1 MAYPPAG
8 SRPAQQPPQPWP
20 STVQQPQ
27 PAVGGGKVR
36 PQLPRFVDQ
45 MRILLWFQFF
55 LTLVLFLAV
64 LIGIGTI
71 SDAYDDSFEANQQ
84 LQDHLFVLL
93 LLLLG
98 TTLIQ
103 ALSAGLV
110 RRGWAIVAPLILLS
124 QVAVVVDLFWSLWIG
139 TFGAFG
145 ATLLVLLGGWI
156 LADLFRGEVRR
167 YLLG

>member
-45 MRILLWFQFF
+45 MRILLWFQF
-55 LTLVLFLAV
+55 
-64 LIGIGTI
+64 
-71 SDAYDDSFEANQQ
+71 
-84 LQDHLFVLL
+84 LFVLL
-93 LLLLG
+93 LLRLG

-167 YLLG
+167 YLLGPKPPR